1 MKGDIVMKNRGV
13 PFNVIWGPLKF
24 IGKHI
29 GNIFR
34 YLACYEYETSDARM
48 SLRNLYNSGQIDE
61 GKYHRF
67 RKQCRND
74 SYDPEEIEK
83 PM

>member
-1 MKGDIVMKNRGV
+1 MKNCGSSS
-13 PFNVIWGPLKF
+13 NVFWGPLKF
-24 IGKHI
+24 IGRLI
-29 GNIFR
+29 GNILN
-34 YLACYEYETSDARM
+34 YLTCHEHETSDGRM
-48 SLRNLYNSGQIDE
+48 ALRNLYNAGQIDE

-74 SYDPEEIEK
+74 NYDPEEIEK